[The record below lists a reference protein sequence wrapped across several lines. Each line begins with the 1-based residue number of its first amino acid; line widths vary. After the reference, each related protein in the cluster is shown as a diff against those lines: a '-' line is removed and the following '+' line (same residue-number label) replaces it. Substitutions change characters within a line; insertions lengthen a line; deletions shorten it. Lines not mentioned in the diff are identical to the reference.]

1 LEDMQNYLAESEKN
15 LVLFIRTKD
24 SDSKNNYQL
33 NADLLNENAEKL
45 KNILLADD
53 YNIERLT
60 NLIDTFTENA
70 EDAIYAKQGRDANT
84 MREKYNYV
92 HQVGK
97 YIMEEIQWL
106 NLQQLEQNTEYYSAL
121 ARNNII
127 VQKANLVMIV
137 DILVLSCIII
147 FYITYKMTDPIMKLS
162 QSAEEISKGNFD
174 VDEVIV
180 TSEDEIKIMAEAFNK
195 MKSSVRNYIQELHNK
210 SEIESKLMEKEMQN
224 LKMQTLLNNAELQS
238 LQSQINPHFLFN
250 TLNAGVQLAMM
261 EEADQTS
268 CFLENLAAVFRYNV
282 RRLDKEVTLN
292 DEINSVCAYIDLMK
306 VRFGDMISFGVEIKD
321 EELMQLNMPPL
332 ILQPI
337 VENACIHGIGE
348 REEGGRIDIRVFRD
362 EEDGLIEII
371 DNGVGMGKEV
381 IDGII
386 DKASGGEAMP
396 EKPKKGHTT
405 GIGIT
410 NVIQRLRLYYKKDD
424 VIDISSVKGEGTRI
438 VVRIPTQE
446 GKICTSL

>member
-1 LEDMQNYLAESEKN
+1 
-15 LVLFIRTKD
+15 
-24 SDSKNNYQL
+24 
-33 NADLLNENAEKL
+33 LNENAERL

-97 YIMEEIQWL
+97 YIMEEIQGL
-106 NLQQLEQNTEYYSAL
+106 NLQQLKQNTEYYSAL

-127 VQKANLVMIV
+127 VQRANFVLIV

-147 FYITYKMTDPIMKLS
+147 LYITYKMTDPVVKLS

-195 MKSSVRNYIQELHNK
+195 MKSSVRTYIEELHSK

-261 EEADQTS
+261 EEADRTS

-282 RRLDKEVTLN
+282 RRLDKEVTLY
-292 DEINSVCAYIDLMK
+292 DEMNSVRAYIDLMR
-306 VRFGDMISFGVEIKD
+306 VRFGDMISFSVDIKD
-321 EELMQLNMPPL
+321 NELMQIHMPPL

-348 REEGGRIDIRVFRD
+348 REEGGCIDIRVFRN
-362 EEDGLIEII
+362 EKDGFIEII
-371 DNGVGMGKEV
+371 DNGIGMDKEV
-381 IDGII
+381 IDGIFS
-386 DKASGGEAMP
+386 KACGGDVMP

-405 GIGIT
+405 GIGIN

-424 VIDISSVKGEGTRI
+424 IINISSEKGKGTKI
-438 VVRIPTQE
+438 VIRIPAQE
-446 GKICTSL
+446 GRACISL